1 MKGFVR
7 EWKEMDLKDIAN
19 HLLVVGELSSECYCC
34 HEVGI
39 DKTARSCPKCKAY
52 FKYIGFR
59 RKLQITYLK
68 KLKDELPNI
77 TLIDF
82 EDFKKA
88 MSQRDARNLL
98 GM

>member
-7 EWKEMDLKDIAN
+7 EWKEMDLKDIEG
-19 HLLVVGELSSECYCC
+19 HLLVIGELSSECYSC

-39 DKTARSCPKCKAY
+39 DKSARSCPKCKAY

-59 RKLQITYLK
+59 RKLQMSYLK
-68 KLKDELPNI
+68 KLKDELPSI

-82 EDFKKA
+82 DDFKKA
-88 MSQRDARNLL
+88 VGQSDARKLL